1 MRYQTCLF
9 ILQVLFM
16 FTISITVIIKFV
28 VVATMINFVLDLFF
42 RMDHQAIAIPITICV
57 IILFETNLI
66 IITNV
71 ISFDV
76 LQISINYLLL
86 FLLMRLACI
95 LNFI

>member
-1 MRYQTCLF
+1 
-9 ILQVLFM
+9 M
-16 FTISITVIIKFV
+16 FTIFITVIIKFV

-42 RMDHQAIAIPITICV
+42 QMDQQAITIPITICV

-86 FLLMRLACI
+86 FLLMHLACI
-95 LNFI
+95 LNSI

>member
-1 MRYQTCLF
+1 
-9 ILQVLFM
+9 M
-16 FTISITVIIKFV
+16 FTIFITVIIKFV

-42 RMDHQAIAIPITICV
+42 RMDQPAITIPITICV

-86 FLLMRLACI
+86 FLLMHLACI
-95 LNFI
+95 LNSI

>member
-1 MRYQTCLF
+1 
-9 ILQVLFM
+9 M
-16 FTISITVIIKFV
+16 FTIFITVIIKFV

-42 RMDHQAIAIPITICV
+42 RMDQPAITILITICV

-86 FLLMRLACI
+86 FLLMHLACI
-95 LNFI
+95 LNSI